1 MTHKA
6 GFVNIIGK
14 PNVGKS
20 TLMNAFIGEKLSIIT
35 PKAQTTRHRVL
46 GILNGDDFQIVFSDT
61 PGVLKPA
68 YKMQETM
75 MGFVQEAMED
85 ADLFILM
92 TEIGDPF
99 NDETI
104 LEQLLKIKV
113 PVLLL
118 INKIDLA
125 DQASLENEVQAWK
138 QKYPNWE
145 IIPVSADKK
154 FQMDYVL
161 KRILDIL
168 PENPPYYDKENLTD
182 RPVRFFVGEIIR
194 EKILLNYQKEIP
206 YAVEI
211 VVESFK
217 EEADMVHIRAIIYT
231 ERDTQKGILIGHNG
245 EALKRT
251 GTQARIDIEKFLGQ
265 RVFLELNVKV
275 LKNWRENVTVLSRF
289 GYIKK

>member
-104 LEQLLKIKV
+104 LEQLLKTKV

-231 ERDTQKGILIGHNG
+231 ERDTQKGILIGHKG

>member
-35 PKAQTTRHRVL
+35 PKAHTTRHRVL

-104 LEQLLKIKV
+104 LEQLLKTKV

-154 FQMDYVL
+154 FQMEYVL

-231 ERDTQKGILIGHNG
+231 ERDTQKGILIGHKG

>member
-104 LEQLLKIKV
+104 LEQLLKTKV

-154 FQMDYVL
+154 FQMEYVL

-231 ERDTQKGILIGHNG
+231 ERDTQKGILIGHKG